1 MSNITPLFK
10 DVPKPCIAIQL
21 AAARNEVQ
29 ITRDNLTVAW
39 GLYSMALDRYLAT
52 GLEAGLRKASDVQEW
67 ALLEH
72 AEAQAT
78 LDQLTGVN
86 RP

>member
-1 MSNITPLFK
+1 MNNITPLFK

-21 AAARNEVQ
+21 AAARNEVI
-29 ITRDNLTVAW
+29 ITRANLNIAW
-39 GLYSMALDRYLAT
+39 QLYSTVLDRYLST
-52 GLEAGLRKASDVQEW
+52 GIEAGLRKASDVQEW

-78 LDQLTGVN
+78 LDQLTGVKQ
-86 RP
+86 P